1 MASITGQGIIGLGEF
16 DLYSTSTT
24 LPSGLGMGQMAY
36 GANGKIFR
44 LALVGGSNLVM
55 GNALQSSVVDTQFT
69 NLAVPTAVTAA
80 QVTAGTYQIDI
91 TNGTTTVA
99 ANQFDGGSM
108 SVYTAGT
115 VAIGE
120 EYTIVG
126 HTTGTSG
133 QTLTLYLDRPLR
145 SAFTTSAKVNM
156 RRSPW
161 SGVIQSPASTLTGTP
176 AGVATFAA
184 TASTY
189 AFVQTHGVG
198 AVLSDGSSILVGS
211 AVALPSATAGA
222 VILSAAGLAN
232 VGYAMQA
239 AAAAHAI
246 AVQLTID

>member
-1 MASITGQGIIGLGEF
+1 MANITGPKTISEL
-16 DLYSTSTT
+16 DLYQTMTQI
-24 LPSGLGMGQMAY
+24 PSGFALGDKVY
-36 GANGKIFR
+36 GTNGKTFR
-44 LALVGGSNLVM
+44 LGLVGASNLVM
-55 GNALQSSVVDTQFT
+55 GNALQSSAVDTQFT
-69 NLAVPTAVTAA
+69 NMAVPTAVTAA

-91 TNGTTTVA
+91 TNGTTTVT
-99 ANQFDGGSM
+99 ANQFDGGSL

-133 QTLTLYLDRPLR
+133 QTLTIYLDRPLR

-161 SGVIQSPASTLTGTP
+161 SGIIQSPATTLTGSA
-176 AGVATFAA
+176 AGVAMFAA
-184 TASTY
+184 TAATY
-189 AFVQTHGVG
+189 AFVQTHGVT

-211 AVALPSATAGA
+211 PIAVPSGTAGA
-222 VILSAAGLAN
+222 VILGATNLMQIGQ
-232 VGYAMQA
+232 AMQA

-246 AVQLTID
+246 AAFLNID